1 MKVLYIFLLAFIAV
15 RAEEEAAEAPV
26 DESLY
31 DADKFAAEVA
41 AKPHFVMFFAPW
53 CGHCKK
59 LKPTWEELGKW
70 DQLEALNVAIAK
82 VDCTLEKE
90 LCSNAGVMGYPTLKL
105 FVDPGTEATRYKGA
119 RDLKS
124 LQDFLTKELDD
135 TPKPPAEAAVAEDGL
150 YSLTADN
157 FEEHVSKGYHFIK
170 FYAPWCGHC
179 KRLEPTWM
187 DLAKAHSSGADDD
200 VKIGRVDCTQHRAVC
215 SDYEVRG
222 YPTLLWLKD
231 GKMVKKYASGRD
243 MASLEK
249 FAAAEMGKAPPADVA
264 TPPPPVQKPATPPP
278 PKKEEPEPEEDSD
291 VVTITDKNFE
301 FETAVDATFVMFYAP
316 WCGFCKRLHPT
327 WEELASDESIDEF
340 VDVTIAKV
348 DCTQHGTL
356 CQEHGVRGYPTLF
369 FFMDGE
375 KQEKYAGGRSLEE
388 FKKYILEKTEAKYEA
403 PSEPAAADEAE
414 PAAEAE
420 PEPAAAPAKEEL

>member
-15 RAEEEAAEAPV
+15 KAEEEAAAPV

-41 AKPHFVMFFAPW
+41 TKPHFIMFFAPW

-59 LKPTWEELGKW
+59 LKPAWEELGKW

-135 TPKPPAEAAVAEDGL
+135 TPKPPAEAAVAVEGL
-150 YSLTADN
+150 YDLTADN

-179 KRLEPTWM
+179 KRLEPAWK
-187 DLAKAHSSGADDD
+187 DLAKAHDSGADDD
-200 VKIGRVDCTQHRAVC
+200 VKVGRVDCTQHRAVC

-249 FAAAEMGKAPPADVA
+249 FIAAETGRSPPADAA
-264 TPPPPVQKPATPPP
+264 TPPPPAAKATPPP
-278 PKKEEPEPEEDSD
+278 APKKEPEPEPEDSD
-291 VVTITDKNFE
+291 VVVITEKNFE

-327 WEELASDESIDEF
+327 WEELASDQDIDQYT
-340 VDVTIAKV
+340 DVTVAKV
-348 DCTQHGTL
+348 DCTQQGDL
-356 CQEHGVRGYPTLF
+356 CKEHGVRGYPTLF
-369 FFMDGE
+369 LFMDGE
-375 KQEKYAGGRSLEE
+375 KQDKYAGGRSLDE
-388 FKKYILEKTEAKYEA
+388 FKSYLAEKTKAKYDV
-403 PSEPAAADEAE
+403 PAAAAQAEAEPE